1 MLGVPS
7 SAQEQRT
14 WEWLYDRWRPIAY
27 RTKRV
32 IFAAMRRDEDRW
44 HPTGSGTELRFER
57 HIEPDSAQWP
67 HDREVVSVSFD
78 LLGRLKSC
86 RREKVIVV
94 EQGRSH
100 ADLCRMLGVEEVRR

>member
-1 MLGVPS
+1 MARVRS
-7 SAQEQRT
+7 SSQEQRT
-14 WEWLYDRWRPIAY
+14 WEWLFDRWQPIAY

-32 IFAAMRRDEDRW
+32 IFAVMRRDDYRW
-44 HPTGSGTELRFER
+44 HPTGAGTDLRFER
-57 HIEPDSAQWP
+57 HIETDGRWP
-67 HDREVVSVSFD
+67 FDREVVSVSFD
-78 LLGRLKSC
+78 QLGRLKAC